1 MIQFNDIPYS
11 RPDFSE
17 FSAQFNS
24 LLRDFNNAP
33 SAAVQNDIMQQINDV
48 RTELDTAMS
57 VVSVRNSIDTTN
69 SYYESE
75 QDFMDN
81 LGPIYSEL
89 VNNYYVALAASP
101 YRADLERIWGKQL
114 FRIAEMSAKC
124 ISPEV
129 IEDLQKENHL
139 GTEYQKL
146 LASAKIFFDGEE
158 RNLAGMSP
166 YMQSTDRDT
175 RRAASEAKW
184 NFFSAHREELDS
196 IYDNLVKLRTSIA
209 HKLGFENFVGL
220 GYNRMTR
227 SDYNPQM
234 AATYRSYILKHI
246 VPVTQKL
253 RARQKERLGVE
264 KLTIYDEALHF
275 KSGNPTPKGGPEWI
289 VEQAK
294 NMYKEMSPETNEFF
308 NFLCDYGLMDLV
320 NRPTKAGGGYC
331 TMFPKYKAPFIFSN
345 FNGTA
350 HDVDVLTH
358 EAGHAFQCYMSR
370 NNGVSE
376 YYFPTLEAC
385 EIHSMSME
393 FFAWKWIKSFFKEDE
408 DKYQFEHLSGALL
421 FLPYGVTV
429 DEFQHYV
436 YENPNATPDE
446 RKSTWRSIEKKY
458 LPHRDYDGIPFLEEG
473 GVWQQQSHIYQSP
486 FYYIDYTLAQICA
499 LQFWV
504 RAKNDR
510 DDAWKDYLE
519 LCKAGGK
526 YSFLELVQLANLRS
540 PFQEES
546 FVSIIGDINHRLDG
560 VPDAHFA

>member
-1 MIQFNDIPYS
+1 MQFNDIPYS

-376 YYFPTLEAC
+376 YSFPTLEAC

-436 YENPNATPDE
+436 YENPNATPAQ
-446 RKSTWRSIEKKY
+446 RKATWRDIEKKY
-458 LPHRDYDGIPFLEEG
+458 LPHRNYDGIPFLEEG

-546 FVSIIGDINHRLDG
+546 FVSIIGDINNRLDG